1 MPNIIQKI
9 LISDAGACI
18 RIIIIF
24 YILKWLTLI
33 NLPSYMIWLRYIKP
47 VKFWWGLFC
56 LPEGF
61 PEAVTQRCSVK
72 KVSLDISQNM
82 RVGTETSR

>member
-18 RIIIIF
+18 RIIVIF

-33 NLPSYMIWLRYIKP
+33 NLPSYMN
-47 VKFWWGLFC
+47 FD
-56 LPEGF
+56 
-61 PEAVTQRCSVK
+61 EAYSAYL
-72 KVSLDISQNM
+72 KVFQKQSPRDVL
-82 RVGTETSR
+82 